1 MNRTTSRPSRLLLP
15 RRPAAILALAAA
27 FAAGCGS
34 VPAPPEKAPGAA
46 LGATLG
52 RQHARADLGDGIV
65 LDYEIVRQTS
75 KIRAG
80 ACYGFLSGTLKNA
93 SPRTLSRRSVL
104 DVIVSGGGQRLFRDL
119 TNPVADVPPNG
130 SAAIVLVSSPV
141 HRGECPDYD
150 NVSVT
155 LRRVYVAQ

>member
-1 MNRTTSRPSRLLLP
+1 MNRTTFRPSRLLPP

-27 FAAGCGS
+27 LAAGCGS
-34 VPAPPEKAPGAA
+34 VPAPPEKAPGA
-46 LGATLG
+46 TLS
-52 RQHARADLGDGIV
+52 RQYARADLGDGIV

-75 KIRAG
+75 KVRAG

-155 LRRVYVAQ
+155 LRRVDVAQ